1 MTKKH
6 EKPELI
12 LEQNCCNIARQK
24 GLVAVKL
31 EKNKHKGIPDY
42 MFIQEGGKC
51 LFVEFKRPDG
61 RGVASDEQL
70 FWAKFLGY
78 SHRFIDNVGEFEH
91 TIEWYFDHI
100 KHTIPIPQFPKNRI
114 VIGDTC

>member
-1 MTKKH
+1 MIQRKS
-6 EKPELI
+6 ELI

-31 EKNKHKGIPDY
+31 EKNKHTGIPDY

-61 RGVASDEQL
+61 GGVISEEQR

-78 SHRFIDNVGEFEH
+78 SHKFIEDAEDFLRI
-91 TIEWYFDHI
+91 IEWYFDHI
-100 KHTIPIPQFPKNRI
+100 KHTISIPQFPKDRK

>member
-1 MTKKH
+1 MKKS
-6 EKPELI
+6 ELI
-12 LEQNCCNIARQK
+12 LEQECCNIARKK

-61 RGVASDEQL
+61 RGVASDEL
-70 FWAKFLGY
+70 
-78 SHRFIDNVGEFEH
+78 
-91 TIEWYFDHI
+91 
-100 KHTIPIPQFPKNRI
+100 
-114 VIGDTC
+114 

>member
-1 MTKKH
+1 MKKS
-6 EKPELI
+6 ELI
-12 LEQNCCNIARQK
+12 LEQECCNIARQK

-61 RGVASDEQL
+61 GGIVSGEQR

-78 SHRFIDNVGEFEH
+78 SHRFIDDAEEFEW
-91 TIEWYFDHI
+91 TIERYFE
-100 KHTIPIPQFPKNRI
+100 
-114 VIGDTC
+114 

>member
-6 EKPELI
+6 AKSELI
-12 LEQNCCNIARQK
+12 LEKECCNIARQK

-61 RGVASDEQL
+61 KGVVSGEQL

-78 SHRFIDNVGEFEH
+78 SHKFIDNVKDFEW
-91 TIEWYFDHI
+91 TIEWYFD
-100 KHTIPIPQFPKNRI
+100 
-114 VIGDTC
+114 

>member
-1 MTKKH
+1 MAKEHTKS
-6 EKPELI
+6 EFI
-12 LEQNCCNIARQK
+12 LEQECCNIARQK

-61 RGVASDEQL
+61 KGVASDEQL

-78 SHRFIDNVGEFEH
+78 SQRFIDNEEEFEGNLN
-91 TIEWYFDHI
+91 EFFGL
-100 KHTIPIPQFPKNRI
+100 K
-114 VIGDTC
+114 

>member
-1 MTKKH
+1 MARKH
-6 EKPELI
+6 AKSELI
-12 LEQNCCNIARQK
+12 LEQECCNIARQK

-42 MFIQEGGKC
+42 MFIQEGGRC

-61 RGVASDEQL
+61 GGVVSDEQR

-78 SHRFIDNVGEFEH
+78 SHRFIDNKEDFDWIIERYFE
-91 TIEWYFDHI
+91 
-100 KHTIPIPQFPKNRI
+100 
-114 VIGDTC
+114 

>member
-1 MTKKH
+1 MAKKH
-6 EKPELI
+6 TKSELI
-12 LEQNCCNIARQK
+12 LEQECCNIARQK

-42 MFIQEGGKC
+42 MLIQECGKC

-61 RGVASDEQL
+61 GGVASGEQR

-78 SHRFIDNVGEFEH
+78 SHRFIDDAEDFERV
-91 TIEWYFDHI
+91 IERYFE
-100 KHTIPIPQFPKNRI
+100 
-114 VIGDTC
+114 

>member
-6 EKPELI
+6 AKSELI
-12 LEQNCCNIARQK
+12 LEQECCNIARQK

-61 RGVASDEQL
+61 RGVASGEQR

-78 SHRFIDNVGEFEH
+78 SHRFIDSEDEFERI
-91 TIEWYFDHI
+91 IEWYF
-100 KHTIPIPQFPKNRI
+100 
-114 VIGDTC
+114 G

>member
-1 MTKKH
+1 MKKS
-6 EKPELI
+6 ELI
-12 LEQNCCNIARQK
+12 LEQECCNIARQK

-51 LFVEFKRPDG
+51 LFIEFKRPDG
-61 RGVASDEQL
+61 KGVASDEQL

-78 SHRFIDNVGEFEH
+78 SHRFIHNAEEFECI
-91 TIEWYFDHI
+91 IEWYFE
-100 KHTIPIPQFPKNRI
+100 
-114 VIGDTC
+114 

>member
-6 EKPELI
+6 AKSELI
-12 LEQNCCNIARQK
+12 LEQDCCNIARQK

-61 RGVASDEQL
+61 GGVVSGEQR

-78 SHRFIDNVGEFEH
+78 SHRFIDDAEEFECV
-91 TIEWYFDHI
+91 IERYFE
-100 KHTIPIPQFPKNRI
+100 
-114 VIGDTC
+114 

>member
-6 EKPELI
+6 NKSELI
-12 LEQNCCNIARQK
+12 LEQECCNIARQK

-42 MFIQEGGKC
+42 MFIQEGGRC

-61 RGVASDEQL
+61 RGVASGEQR

-78 SHRFIDNVGEFEH
+78 SHRFIDDAEDFDWIIERYFE
-91 TIEWYFDHI
+91 
-100 KHTIPIPQFPKNRI
+100 
-114 VIGDTC
+114 

>member
-6 EKPELI
+6 TKSEFI
-12 LEQNCCNIARQK
+12 LEQECCNIARQK

-42 MFIQEGGKC
+42 IFIQEGGKC

-61 RGVASDEQL
+61 KGVASEEQL

-78 SHRFIDNVGEFEH
+78 SHRFIDSKEDFEGI
-91 TIEWYFDHI
+91 IEWYFE
-100 KHTIPIPQFPKNRI
+100 
-114 VIGDTC
+114 

>member
-6 EKPELI
+6 TKSELI
-12 LEQNCCNIARQK
+12 LEQQCCNIARQK

-61 RGVASDEQL
+61 GGVASEEQL
-70 FWAKFLGY
+70 FWAKFLGK
-78 SHRFIDNVGEFEH
+78 SHRFIDNEEEF
-91 TIEWYFDHI
+91 
-100 KHTIPIPQFPKNRI
+100 NREI
-114 VIGDTC
+114 SEFFG

>member
-1 MTKKH
+1 MLKKSDR
-6 EKPELI
+6 ERLNEERK
-12 LEQNCCNIARQK
+12 LEVECCNIARQK

-61 RGVASDEQL
+61 GGVASDEQL

-78 SHRFIDNVGEFEH
+78 SHRFIDNIEEFDGI
-91 TIEWYFDHI
+91 IEWYFE
-100 KHTIPIPQFPKNRI
+100 
-114 VIGDTC
+114 

>member
-1 MTKKH
+1 MLKKGDMVRLKK
-6 EKPELI
+6 ERK
-12 LEQNCCNIARQK
+12 LEVECCNIARQN

-42 MFIQEGGKC
+42 MFIREGGKC

-61 RGVASDEQL
+61 GGVVSEEQR

-78 SHRFIDNVGEFEH
+78 SHRFIDSVEEFEW
-91 TIEWYFDHI
+91 TIERYF
-100 KHTIPIPQFPKNRI
+100 
-114 VIGDTC
+114 G

>member
-1 MTKKH
+1 MAKKH
-6 EKPELI
+6 AKPELI
-12 LEQNCCNIARQK
+12 LEQQCCNIARQK

-31 EKNKHKGIPDY
+31 EKNKHTGIPDY

-61 RGVASDEQL
+61 GGVASDEQR

-78 SHRFIDNVGEFEH
+78 SHRFIDNEEEFEWV
-91 TIEWYFDHI
+91 IERYFE
-100 KHTIPIPQFPKNRI
+100 
-114 VIGDTC
+114 

>member
-1 MTKKH
+1 MKKS
-6 EKPELI
+6 ELI
-12 LEQNCCNIARQK
+12 LEQECCNIARQK

-61 RGVASDEQL
+61 KGVASDEQL

-78 SHRFIDNVGEFEH
+78 SQRFIDNEEEFEWI
-91 TIEWYFDHI
+91 IEWYFE
-100 KHTIPIPQFPKNRI
+100 
-114 VIGDTC
+114 

>member
-6 EKPELI
+6 AKSELI
-12 LEQNCCNIARQK
+12 LEQECCNIARQK

-61 RGVASDEQL
+61 RGVASGEQR

-78 SHRFIDNVGEFEH
+78 SHRFIDDAEEFEW
-91 TIEWYFDHI
+91 TIERYFE
-100 KHTIPIPQFPKNRI
+100 
-114 VIGDTC
+114 

>member
-1 MTKKH
+1 MDKKH
-6 EKPELI
+6 TRSELI
-12 LEQNCCNIARQK
+12 LEQQCCNIARQK

-61 RGVASDEQL
+61 GGIVSEEQR
-70 FWAKFLGY
+70 FWAKFLEY
-78 SHRFIDNVGEFEH
+78 SHRFIDNIDQFECV
-91 TIEWYFDHI
+91 IECYFE
-100 KHTIPIPQFPKNRI
+100 
-114 VIGDTC
+114 

>member
-1 MTKKH
+1 MKKS
-6 EKPELI
+6 ELI

-42 MFIQEGGKC
+42 IFIQEGGKC

-61 RGVASDEQL
+61 GGVASDEQR

-78 SHRFIDNVGEFEH
+78 SHRFIDDAEDFLMEVERYFE
-91 TIEWYFDHI
+91 
-100 KHTIPIPQFPKNRI
+100 
-114 VIGDTC
+114 

>member
-1 MTKKH
+1 MAKKH
-6 EKPELI
+6 TKSELI
-12 LEQNCCNIARQK
+12 LEQQCCNIARQK

-31 EKNKHKGIPDY
+31 EKNKHTGITDY

-61 RGVASDEQL
+61 GGVASDEQL

-78 SHRFIDNVGEFEH
+78 SHKFIDSEEEFERV
-91 TIEWYFDHI
+91 IEWYFE
-100 KHTIPIPQFPKNRI
+100 
-114 VIGDTC
+114 

>member
-1 MTKKH
+1 MAKKH
-6 EKPELI
+6 AKPELI
-12 LEQNCCNIARQK
+12 LEQECCNIARQK

-61 RGVASDEQL
+61 GGVISDEQR

-78 SHRFIDNVGEFEH
+78 SHRFIDDVEEFDW
-91 TIEWYFDHI
+91 TIERYFE
-100 KHTIPIPQFPKNRI
+100 
-114 VIGDTC
+114 

>member
-6 EKPELI
+6 AKPELI
-12 LEQNCCNIARQK
+12 LEQQCCNIARQK

-42 MFIQEGGKC
+42 MFIQEGGRC

-61 RGVASDEQL
+61 GGVVSDEQR
-70 FWAKFLGY
+70 FWSKFLGY
-78 SHRFIDNVGEFEH
+78 SHRFIDDADGFLMEVERYFE
-91 TIEWYFDHI
+91 
-100 KHTIPIPQFPKNRI
+100 
-114 VIGDTC
+114 

>member
-1 MTKKH
+1 MIMTKKH
-6 EKPELI
+6 NKSELI
-12 LEQNCCNIARQK
+12 LEQQCCNIARQK

-61 RGVASDEQL
+61 KGVASDEQL

-78 SHRFIDNVGEFEH
+78 SHRFIDNEEEFLREV
-91 TIEWYFDHI
+91 ERYFE
-100 KHTIPIPQFPKNRI
+100 
-114 VIGDTC
+114 

>member
-1 MTKKH
+1 MARKH
-6 EKPELI
+6 TKPELI
-12 LEQNCCNIARQK
+12 LEQECCNIARQK

-31 EKNKHKGIPDY
+31 EKNKHTGIPDY

-61 RGVASDEQL
+61 NGVASDEQL

-78 SHRFIDNVGEFEH
+78 SHRFIDDADEFLMEV
-91 TIEWYFDHI
+91 ERYFE
-100 KHTIPIPQFPKNRI
+100 
-114 VIGDTC
+114 

>member
-6 EKPELI
+6 AKSELI
-12 LEQNCCNIARQK
+12 LEQNCCSIARQK

-61 RGVASDEQL
+61 KGVASGEQR

-78 SHRFIDNVGEFEH
+78 SHRFIDDAEDFEWV
-91 TIEWYFDHI
+91 IKQYF
-100 KHTIPIPQFPKNRI
+100 
-114 VIGDTC
+114 G

>member
-6 EKPELI
+6 NKLELI
-12 LEQNCCNIARQK
+12 LEQQCCNIARQK

-61 RGVASDEQL
+61 GGVVSDEQR

-78 SHRFIDNVGEFEH
+78 SHRFIDDVEEFEH
-91 TIEWYFDHI
+91 TIEWYFEI
-100 KHTIPIPQFPKNRI
+100 NVSNI
-114 VIGDTC
+114 

>member
-1 MTKKH
+1 MKKA
-6 EKPELI
+6 ELI
-12 LEQNCCNIARQK
+12 LEQQCCNIARQK

-78 SHRFIDNVGEFEH
+78 SHRFIDDVEEFEWI
-91 TIEWYFDHI
+91 IERYFE
-100 KHTIPIPQFPKNRI
+100 
-114 VIGDTC
+114 

>member
-1 MTKKH
+1 MKKS
-6 EKPELI
+6 ESI
-12 LEQNCCNIARQK
+12 LERQCCNIARQK

-61 RGVASDEQL
+61 RGVASGEQR

-78 SHRFIDNVGEFEH
+78 SHRFIDDSEEFEC
-91 TIEWYFDHI
+91 TIERYFE
-100 KHTIPIPQFPKNRI
+100 
-114 VIGDTC
+114 

>member
-6 EKPELI
+6 NKSELI
-12 LEQNCCNIARQK
+12 LEQECCNIARQK

-61 RGVASDEQL
+61 RGVASDEQR

-78 SHRFIDNVGEFEH
+78 SHRFIGNIEEFEH
-91 TIEWYFDHI
+91 TIGWYF
-100 KHTIPIPQFPKNRI
+100 
-114 VIGDTC
+114 V

>member
-6 EKPELI
+6 IKSELI
-12 LEQNCCNIARQK
+12 LEQECCNIARQK

-61 RGVASDEQL
+61 KGVASYEQL
-70 FWAKFLGY
+70 FWANFLGY
-78 SHRFIDNVGEFEH
+78 SHRFIDSIEEFEH
-91 TIEWYFDHI
+91 TIGWYF
-100 KHTIPIPQFPKNRI
+100 
-114 VIGDTC
+114 G

>member
-6 EKPELI
+6 NKSELI
-12 LEQNCCNIARQK
+12 LEQECCNIARQK

-61 RGVASDEQL
+61 KGVASGEQL

-78 SHRFIDNVGEFEH
+78 SHRFIDDAEAFDWI
-91 TIEWYFDHI
+91 IEWYFKKEI
-100 KHTIPIPQFPKNRI
+100 
-114 VIGDTC
+114 

>member
-6 EKPELI
+6 TKSELI
-12 LEQNCCNIARQK
+12 LEQECCNIARQK

-61 RGVASDEQL
+61 RGVASGEQR

-78 SHRFIDNVGEFEH
+78 SHRFIDSEEEFEW
-91 TIEWYFDHI
+91 TIEWYFKKEI
-100 KHTIPIPQFPKNRI
+100 
-114 VIGDTC
+114 